1 MIRGTCTVSLFLRL
15 LQLLRRGEGGGV
27 EGVAGDE
34 LELELDELVEELE
47 LEEDLGFDSDRA
59 AFRRPRPRP
68 LEEYLGCGSRGSR
81 GVLLIPEVLIL
92 SPSATGWSCAGC
104 RAGGRSKV

>member
-15 LQLLRRGEGGGV
+15 LQLLRRCEGGGV

-47 LEEDLGFDSDRA
+47 LE
-59 AFRRPRPRP
+59 
-68 LEEYLGCGSRGSR
+68 
-81 GVLLIPEVLIL
+81 
-92 SPSATGWSCAGC
+92 
-104 RAGGRSKV
+104 